1 MVSFSGYLKAATF
14 SQHWLR
20 DTEDISVPLT
30 EASAAKKRLQKRGL
44 FDGDRKTPCESIPSD
59 ILKNRYSP
67 SARLQLITFQTDTV
81 SVFDILNQ
89 E

>member
-1 MVSFSGYLKAATF
+1 MVSFSGYLKVATF

-20 DTEDISVPLT
+20 DTKDISVGLA
-30 EASAAKKRLQKRGL
+30 EASAVKKRLQKRGL
-44 FDGDRKTPCESIPSD
+44 FDGDRKTPCKSMPSD
-59 ILKNRYSP
+59 ILKNRYFP

-81 SVFDILNQ
+81 SAFDILDQ

>member
-1 MVSFSGYLKAATF
+1 MVSYSGYLKVAAF

-20 DTEDISVPLT
+20 NTEDISVRLA
-30 EASAAKKRLQKRGL
+30 EASAVKKRLQKRGL
-44 FDGDRKTPCESIPSD
+44 FDGDRKTSCESMPSD

-67 SARLQLITFQTDTV
+67 SARSQLITFQTDTV
-81 SVFDILNQ
+81 SAFDILDQ